1 MSEGRVLVVDD
12 EADVRKSIRLIL
24 SKAGYDV
31 VEAEDGEAG
40 VRAVNR
46 GDNSFALSAII
57 CDLNMP
63 KMSGMEA
70 ITYFR
75 YHFPH
80 ASVIAG
86 VITYDGHG
94 HATVTDQGVVIG
106 TGSPDKFDEAC
117 EYRYKVASD
126 GSFSQKGSCT
136 GVGGSYFLSGIK
148 ERGQMGVGGSVLITN
163 LIGTDV
169 ETLVAPAPPAAPE
182 FTQYRRCG
190 GVGTA
195 VRIQPH

>member
-12 EADVRKSIRLIL
+12 EADVRKSVRLIL

-40 VRAVNR
+40 VSAIKR
-46 GDNSFALSAII
+46 GDNPFALSVII

-80 ASVIAG
+80 ASVIVLSGEVTSERAG
-86 VITYDGHG
+86 LLLV
-94 HATVTDQGVVIG
+94 QGVSNI
-106 TGSPDKFDEAC
+106 
-117 EYRYKVASD
+117 
-126 GSFSQKGSCT
+126 
-136 GVGGSYFLSGIK
+136 LSKPIN
-148 ERGQMGVGGSVLITN
+148 Q
-163 LIGTDV
+163 
-169 ETLVAPAPPAAPE
+169 ETLLAAVKKV
-182 FTQYRRCG
+182 FDARDGRTMLRHDG
-190 GVGTA
+190 NS
-195 VRIQPH
+195 